1 MIHNK
6 LLPHFLIVGAPKCG
20 TTALHYYLSQHPAVN
35 MSPKEI
41 HYFGNDL
48 GYKVKRPSLDYY
60 QSFFKEQGINGDGSV
75 WYLYS
80 DTIFE
85 ELKALNITP
94 KIIVMLRNP
103 TEVCYAMHS
112 QNIIDA
118 NEDIYEFESALGLEE
133 SRKKGNNIPINTDPE
148 RALFYKEMGRF
159 LPRIRFFQEN
169 IKTSDLFI
177 GLQEDLKSNTA
188 QFLMEIEKFLQITPF
203 ENYDLSRV
211 NSNKVVANN
220 SLHNTIKHPG
230 SLKIRIFRTVI
241 PYKPLRK
248 WLVEKV
254 YNQNIKEE
262 KRIPINSNTKKI
274 LDQYFKNENIELNK
288 IIKSDISS
296 WVNPK

>member
-1 MIHNK
+1 MHNK

-20 TTALHYYLSQHPAVN
+20 TTALHYYLSQHPEVN

-48 GYKVKRPSLDYY
+48 GYKVERPTLDYY

-118 NEDIYEFESALGLEE
+118 NEDIYEFELALGLEE
-133 SRKKGNNIPINTDPE
+133 SRKNGNNIPINTDPN
-148 RALFYKEMGRF
+148 RALFYKEIGRF

-169 IKTSDLFI
+169 IKASDLFI
-177 GLQEDLKSNTA
+177 GLQEDLKTNTV
-188 QFLMEIEKFLQITPF
+188 QFLIEIEKFLQLTPF
-203 ENYDLSRV
+203 EKYDLSRV

-230 SLKIRIFRTVI
+230 SLKIKLFRTVL

-262 KRIPINSNTKKI
+262 KRIPIKSNTKNI
-274 LDQYFKNENIELNK
+274 LDQYFKNENIELSK

>member
-1 MIHNK
+1 MHNK

-20 TTALHYYLSQHPAVN
+20 TTALHYYLSQHPEVN

-48 GYKVKRPSLDYY
+48 GYKVERPTLDYY

-80 DTIFE
+80 DTIFK

-133 SRKKGNNIPINTDPE
+133 SRKNGNNIPINTDPN

-169 IKTSDLFI
+169 IKASDLFI
-177 GLQEDLKSNTA
+177 GLQEDLKSNTV
-188 QFLMEIEKFLQITPF
+188 QFLIEIEKFLQLTPF
-203 ENYDLSRV
+203 EKYDLSRV

-230 SLKIRIFRTVI
+230 SLKIKLFRTLL

-262 KRIPINSNTKKI
+262 KRIPIKSNTKNI
-274 LDQYFKNENIELNK
+274 LDQYFKNENIELSK
-288 IIKSDISS
+288 IITSDISS

>member
-1 MIHNK
+1 MHNK

-20 TTALHYYLSQHPAVN
+20 TTALHYYLSQHPEVN

-48 GYKVKRPSLDYY
+48 GYKVERPTLDYY

-118 NEDIYEFESALGLEE
+118 NEDIYEFELALGLEE
-133 SRKKGNNIPINTDPE
+133 SRKNGNNIPIKTDPN
-148 RALFYKEMGRF
+148 RALFYKEIGRF

-169 IKTSDLFI
+169 IKASDLFI
-177 GLQEDLKSNTA
+177 GLQEDLKKNTV
-188 QFLMEIEKFLQITPF
+188 QFLIEIEKFLQLTPF
-203 ENYDLSRV
+203 EKYDLSRV

-230 SLKIRIFRTVI
+230 SLKIKLFRTVL

-262 KRIPINSNTKKI
+262 IATDIKIEIN
-274 LDQYFKNENIELNK
+274 
-288 IIKSDISS
+288 
-296 WVNPK
+296 

>member
-1 MIHNK
+1 MHSK

-20 TTALHYYLSQHPAVN
+20 TTALHYYLSQHPEVN

-48 GYKVKRPSLDYY
+48 GYKVKRPTLDYY

-85 ELKALNITP
+85 ELKALHITP
-94 KIIVMLRNP
+94 KIIVLLRNP

-133 SRKKGNNIPINTDPE
+133 SRKKGNNIPINTDPN

-159 LPRIRFFQEN
+159 LPRIRFFKEN
-169 IKTSDLFI
+169 CKR
-177 GLQEDLKSNTA
+177 
-188 QFLMEIEKFLQITPF
+188 
-203 ENYDLSRV
+203 SR
-211 NSNKVVANN
+211 
-220 SLHNTIKHPG
+220 
-230 SLKIRIFRTVI
+230 
-241 PYKPLRK
+241 
-248 WLVEKV
+248 
-254 YNQNIKEE
+254 
-262 KRIPINSNTKKI
+262 
-274 LDQYFKNENIELNK
+274 
-288 IIKSDISS
+288 
-296 WVNPK
+296 

>member
-1 MIHNK
+1 MHNK

-20 TTALHYYLSQHPAVN
+20 TTALHYYLSQHPEVN

-48 GYKVKRPSLDYY
+48 GYKVERPTLDYY

-80 DTIFE
+80 DTIFK

-133 SRKKGNNIPINTDPE
+133 SRKNGNNIPINTDPN

-169 IKTSDLFI
+169 IKASDLFI
-177 GLQEDLKSNTA
+177 GLQEDLKSNTV
-188 QFLMEIEKFLQITPF
+188 QFLIEIEKFLQLTPF
-203 ENYDLSRV
+203 EKYDLSRV

-230 SLKIRIFRTVI
+230 SLKIKLFRTVL

-262 KRIPINSNTKKI
+262 KRIPIKSNTKNI
-274 LDQYFKNENIELNK
+274 LDQYFKNENIELSK
-288 IIKSDISS
+288 IITSDISS

>member
-1 MIHNK
+1 MHNK

-20 TTALHYYLSQHPAVN
+20 TTALHYYLSQHPEVN

-48 GYKVKRPSLDYY
+48 GYKVERPTLDYY

-118 NEDIYEFESALGLEE
+118 NEDIYEFELALGLEE
-133 SRKKGNNIPINTDPE
+133 SRKKGNNIPINTDPN
-148 RALFYKEMGRF
+148 RALFYKEIGRF

-169 IKTSDLFI
+169 IKASDLFI
-177 GLQEDLKSNTA
+177 GLQEDLKTNTV
-188 QFLMEIEKFLQITPF
+188 QFLIEIEKFLQLTPF
-203 ENYDLSRV
+203 EKYDLSRV

-230 SLKIRIFRTVI
+230 SLKIKLFRTVL

-262 KRIPINSNTKKI
+262 KRIPIKSNTKNI
-274 LDQYFKNENIELNK
+274 LDQYFKNENIELSK